1 MTERNGFPVVH
12 AIQAVDS
19 SNTVATRLIVTS
31 SDVPGTIG
39 TIGTIGTLGEQ
50 RLYRD
55 LMSILSNSGVV
66 RSRSQRTLPPPLFV
80 GLHLN
85 PICPSSKIVPLR
97 VGFGFKIQGHAMSIP
112 MALTV
117 LQQHCDHGR
126 FGTLEIIQN
135 PHVCVYVCVG
145 L

>member
-31 SDVPGTIG
+31 SDVPG

-80 GLHLN
+80 GQ
-85 PICPSSKIVPLR
+85 
-97 VGFGFKIQGHAMSIP
+97 FSI
-112 MALTV
+112 
-117 LQQHCDHGR
+117 
-126 FGTLEIIQN
+126 
-135 PHVCVYVCVG
+135 
-145 L
+145 